1 MKRLTIIKFDM
12 NMAIC
17 EDKDKKLF
25 GIYKSELP
33 QEATQGSIIEINNEG
48 NIELIRG

>member
-1 MKRLTIIKFDM
+1 MKRLTIIKFDI

-33 QEATQGSIIEINNEG
+33 KDAALGSIIEISDEG
-48 NIELIRG
+48 NIELIKG